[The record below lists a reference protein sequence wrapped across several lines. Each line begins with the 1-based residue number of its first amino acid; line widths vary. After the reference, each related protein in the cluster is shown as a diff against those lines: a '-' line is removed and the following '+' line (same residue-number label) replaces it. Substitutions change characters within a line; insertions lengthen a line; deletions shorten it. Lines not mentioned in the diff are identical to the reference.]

1 MTDFSQA
8 TLALRGTVLHFLAD
22 PGLATEM
29 PCWQCWDD
37 GLLVFAGK
45 HVLACGDVADIA
57 PQLPDTCDLRMHSGQ
72 LIVPGFVDCHVHSGQ
87 MDVTASYGTQLL
99 EWLEKYTFPA
109 EAKFADMSHAQ
120 AMSAWFLD
128 TLLANGTTTAAVFPT
143 FHAQSVDA
151 IFEAAEQRG
160 MRLLSG
166 KVMMDRHVPGD
177 MRDALPNSENVCR
190 DLIERWHGRSRLEYL
205 ITPRFAASSSAEQLQ
220 SAGELAAAYELSVQ
234 SHLSENRSEVE
245 WVRKLFPE
253 ANSYTEVYDNYGLL
267 RPGSIYAHGIW
278 LDDEERALL
287 AKHRTAIAFCPS
299 SNLFMGSGLFDLRKA
314 TEAGVTVG
322 LATDIGGGTCYN
334 MLQTMAAAYQVLQ
347 LRGQNLSAW
356 RAFYLATL
364 GGATALGKQAF
375 VGNFMPGKE
384 ADAVVLDFAVDR
396 VQTHRQ
402 SVANGLEEKLFVLM
416 MLGHSG
422 NIAATYVNGRAA
434 SPTQAQLEDYSG

>member
-8 TLALRGTVLHFLAD
+8 TLALRGTILHFLAD
-22 PGLATEM
+22 PGLLTEQ

-37 GLLVFAGK
+37 GLLVFAGGQ
-45 HVLACGDVADIA
+45 VLAYGDVTEIA
-57 PQLPDTCDLRMHSGQ
+57 PHLPDTCDLRLHSGQ
-72 LIVPGFVDCHVHSGQ
+72 LIMPGFVDCHVHSGQ

-109 EAKFADMSHAQ
+109 EAKFADMNHAQ

-143 FHAQSVDA
+143 FHTQSVDA
-151 IFEAAEQRG
+151 IFEAAEQRS
-160 MRLLSG
+160 MRLFSG
-166 KVMMDRHVPGD
+166 KVMMDRHVPGA
-177 MRDALPNSENVCR
+177 MRDTIDSAERECR
-190 DLIERWHGRSRLEYL
+190 ELEYL
-205 ITPRFAASSSAEQLQ
+205 MTPRFAASSSDDQLQ
-220 SAGELAAAYELSVQ
+220 SAGKLAAAYHLSVQ

-253 ANSYTEVYDNYGLL
+253 AMSYTEVYENYGLL
-267 RPGSIYAHGIW
+267 RPGSVYAHGIW

-287 AKHRTAIAFCPS
+287 AQHQTAIAFCPS

-322 LATDIGGGTCYN
+322 LASDIGGGTSYN

-364 GGATALGKQAF
+364 GGATALGKQ
-375 VGNFMPGKE
+375 VIIGNFAPGKE

-402 SVANGLEEKLFVLM
+402 NVAQSFEEKLFALM

-422 NIAATYVNGRAA
+422 NIRATYVNGRAA
-434 SPTQAQLEDYSG
+434 ATSQPYVEDATG